1 MIRKAG
7 KLPGNTLK
15 QDYSI
20 EYGTAV
26 MEMQSDS
33 FKKGDH
39 ILIADDLLATGGTA
53 TAAANLIEELGGS
66 VAGFAMIVELSSLD
80 GIKLLQSR
88 GYPVFSVVTY

>member
-33 FKKGDH
+33 FKKGDN

-53 TAAANLIEELGGS
+53 TAAANLVEELGGS
-66 VAGFAMIVELSSLD
+66 VSGFAMIVELSSL
-80 GIKLLQSR
+80 GGGKLLQSK
-88 GYPVFSVVTY
+88 GYPVYSVVTF